1 RDLHSFP
8 TRRSSDLLKK
18 QTSETQRIN
27 AAVPNRGKIAFSS
40 NTITP
45 AHQLTFPWSNRIP
58 NPAQP
63 KLDNQLT
70 CTTTLTSELKR
81 DEPPICHVRLTDMT
95 NNRRSQSLKA
105 KTLRIYYS

>member
-1 RDLHSFP
+1 M
-8 TRRSSDLLKK
+8 
-18 QTSETQRIN
+18 
-27 AAVPNRGKIAFSS
+27 PNRGKIAFSS
-40 NTITP
+40 NTITQ
-45 AHQLTFPWSNRIP
+45 AHQLTFLRSNSIP

-70 CTTTLTSELKR
+70 CTTKLTSEFKQ